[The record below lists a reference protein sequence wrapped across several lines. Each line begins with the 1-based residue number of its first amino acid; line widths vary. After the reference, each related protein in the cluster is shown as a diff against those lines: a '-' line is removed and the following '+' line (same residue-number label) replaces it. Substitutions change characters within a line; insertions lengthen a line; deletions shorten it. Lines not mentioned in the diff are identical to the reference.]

1 MGVVQPRGCHVG
13 KEELVVV
20 DKEGGVSY
28 TSHWEVAYVGV
39 AYVGVAC
46 VGVALMEDQRNEDHS
61 YGMDTFHGDEEVQE
75 WW

>member
-1 MGVVQPRGCHVG
+1 MGVVQPRGCLVG

-39 AYVGVAC
+39 AYVGVA
-46 VGVALMEDQRNEDHS
+46 LMEDQRNEDHS

-75 WW
+75 GW